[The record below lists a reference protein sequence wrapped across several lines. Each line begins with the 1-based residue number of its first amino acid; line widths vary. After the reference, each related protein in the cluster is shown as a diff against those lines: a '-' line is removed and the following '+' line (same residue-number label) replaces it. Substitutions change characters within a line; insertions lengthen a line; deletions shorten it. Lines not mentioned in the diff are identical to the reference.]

1 MWWSARRSSGRTN
14 GQNGRKSA
22 PYSPS
27 GTINCWRPQLVVD
40 GEQLEVRSVIVVS
53 FETFFSCLPSAT
65 SCGRQQPTALD
76 ELYGAD
82 LHSFG
87 SFLRL
92 LPIGLTPNGTTCRRS
107 WGHGRRRRDPAGSGT
122 LPSGCAAG

>member
-1 MWWSARRSSGRTN
+1 MWMSLTVPVPVGRLRQVLQVQPLRPRHADDVPVPPGDTAARDLSHLLG
-14 GQNGRKSA
+14 K
-22 PYSPS
+22 
-27 GTINCWRPQLVVD
+27 CVL
-40 GEQLEVRSVIVVS
+40 VVS

-92 LPIGLTPNGTTCRRS
+92 MSERC
-107 WGHGRRRRDPAGSGT
+107 
-122 LPSGCAAG
+122 